1 MMSLA
6 ERGILVEKSLIVRG
20 RYVDRTFI
28 PDWESPP
35 IPKFPGKT
43 GAFFAQPKKSSEKQ
57 GNFD

>member
-1 MMSLA
+1 M
-6 ERGILVEKSLIVRG
+6 EKSLIVRG